1 MLSTGKAGEGY
12 CFFLFFTIRYSHLV
26 DEKHVNFE
34 HKFSTLHD
42 FCGLSMK
49 REYPE
54 GPVVA
59 VAAVIFYEGSVLL
72 ARRNQEPGM
81 GQWSLP
87 GGAVELGEGLLE
99 ALKRELWEEAA
110 INVEI
115 GGLIG
120 VFDRIVGDSENRVRY
135 HYVIV
140 DYWGWI
146 ASGEPSPGS
155 DISDLRFV
163 PLEEFDTFE
172 VSTELKETVW
182 KAVGMRNKGI

>member
-1 MLSTGKAGEGY
+1 MFNIIEYVG
-12 CFFLFFTIRYSHLV
+12 V
-26 DEKHVNFE
+26 P
-34 HKFSTLHD
+34 
-42 FCGLSMK
+42 MK

-59 VAAVIFYEGSVLL
+59 VAAVIFFEGSVLL
-72 ARRNQEPGM
+72 ARRNQEPGK

-87 GGAVELGEGLLE
+87 GGAVELGESLLE

-120 VFDRIVGDSENRVRY
+120 VFDRIVGGSESRVRY

-140 DYWGWI
+140 DYWGWTV
-146 ASGEPSPGS
+146 SGQPSPGS

-163 PLEEFDTFE
+163 PPEDLDTFG

-182 KAVGMRNKGI
+182 RAVEMRNKGN

>member
-1 MLSTGKAGEGY
+1 
-12 CFFLFFTIRYSHLV
+12 
-26 DEKHVNFE
+26 
-34 HKFSTLHD
+34 
-42 FCGLSMK
+42 MK

-59 VAAVIFYEGSVLL
+59 VAAVIFLEEAVLL
-72 ARRNQEPGM
+72 ARRNKEPGK

-87 GGAVELGEGLLE
+87 GGAVELGEGILE
-99 ALKRELWEEAA
+99 ALKRELWEEAS
-110 INVEI
+110 INIEI

-120 VFDRIVGDSENRVRY
+120 VFDRIVGDQKNRVRY

-146 ASGEPSPGS
+146 VSGQPSSGS
-155 DISDLRFV
+155 DVSELRLV
-163 PLEEFDTFE
+163 PLEEFDAFD

-182 KAVGMRNKGI
+182 RAVDMRNKGIDH

>member
-1 MLSTGKAGEGY
+1 MFNIIEYVG
-12 CFFLFFTIRYSHLV
+12 V
-26 DEKHVNFE
+26 P
-34 HKFSTLHD
+34 
-42 FCGLSMK
+42 MK

-59 VAAVIFYEGSVLL
+59 VAAVIFFEGSVLL
-72 ARRNQEPGM
+72 ARRNQEPGK

-87 GGAVELGEGLLE
+87 GGAVELGESLLE

-110 INVEI
+110 IHVEI

-120 VFDRIVGDSENRVRY
+120 VFDRIVGDSESRVRY

-140 DYWGWI
+140 DYWGRI
-146 ASGEPSPGS
+146 ASGQPSPGS

-163 PLEEFDTFE
+163 SPEDLDTFE

-182 KAVGMRNKGI
+182 RAVEMRKTGT